1 MLELKRFNR
10 TVEGFFPKLSLK
22 EMSQIALITLI
33 ILLIITRVFVPV
45 IVMGNSMRKT
55 LENGEILI
63 LYKMAYVKKAP
74 KYKDIVII
82 KVNDDFSEDTIV
94 KRVIGTPG
102 DHLVIKD
109 SKVYINGE
117 LLIENYINNEE
128 IVTGKYDID
137 ITLEKNEI
145 FVMGYNRN
153 HSSDS
158 RNPNLGVI
166 NYKEDVIGKII
177 YSLSDFEMM

>member
-10 TVEGFFPKLSLK
+10 TVEGFFAKLSLK
-22 EMSQIALITLI
+22 EISQIALVTLMS
-33 ILLIITRVFVPV
+33 LFLISRAFVPV
-45 IVMGNSMRKT
+45 IVVGNSMRKT
-55 LENGEILI
+55 LENGDILI
-63 LYKMAYVKKAP
+63 LYKGAYVKQAP

-82 KVNDDFSEDTIV
+82 KVNDDFNEDTIV

-102 DHLVIKD
+102 DRIVITD
-109 SKVYINGE
+109 DKVYINGD
-117 LLIENYINNEE
+117 LLTEDYINNEE
-128 IVTGKYDID
+128 LVAGNYHID